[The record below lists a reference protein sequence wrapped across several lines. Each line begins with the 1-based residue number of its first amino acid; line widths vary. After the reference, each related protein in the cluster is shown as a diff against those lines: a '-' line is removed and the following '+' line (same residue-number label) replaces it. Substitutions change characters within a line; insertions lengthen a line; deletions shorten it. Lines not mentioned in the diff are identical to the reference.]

1 LAQNIDRLRGITST
15 CGGNSGR
22 VRLPRDNP
30 WAGGIVAVSPALVYP
45 IKDSDNRL
53 NRAIMMMIYIPNLL
67 TLGRI
72 ALVPILILLLQE
84 MNYLWSLMVFL
95 IAGISDGL
103 DGYIA
108 KRFDAR
114 TQLGA
119 ILDPLADKALI
130 ISAYVTL
137 STLALVPFWLVVAVV
152 FRDVIIVCGYLIM
165 ALFFGS
171 PEMQPLKVSKV
182 NTFFQLAYV
191 FVVLAALAGAD
202 LLSIIISPLA
212 FIVLITSVVSGGAY
226 VVIWSMRATRSPED
240 IVAK

>member
-1 LAQNIDRLRGITST
+1 
-15 CGGNSGR
+15 
-22 VRLPRDNP
+22 
-30 WAGGIVAVSPALVYP
+30 
-45 IKDSDNRL
+45 
-53 NRAIMMMIYIPNLL
+53 MIYIPNLL

-72 ALVPILILLLQE
+72 ALVPILIVLLQE
-84 MNYLWSLMVFL
+84 LNFLWSLMVFVV
-95 IAGISDGL
+95 AGVSDGL

-108 KRFDAR
+108 KRFNAR

-119 ILDPLADKALI
+119 VLDPLADKALI

-137 STLALVPFWLVVAVV
+137 SILNLVPFWLVVAVV

-171 PEMQPLKVSKV
+171 PEMQPLKISKI
-182 NTFFQLAYV
+182 NTFLQLAYV
-191 FVVLAALAGAD
+191 FVVLAALAGAGF
-202 LLSIIISPLA
+202 LTAIISPLA
-212 FIVLITSVVSGGAY
+212 VVVLLTSVASGGAY